1 MLYEL
6 DVRAPANTPATA
18 PVEELV
24 RVTKGVVT
32 QVQVQIPGGH
42 MGLTG
47 AQVWRGAS
55 QVWPSNPGGYF
66 KGDRAFLTWA
76 EDYLI
81 EDEPLELRALVW
93 NTDTDNAHTVTFR
106 FAMLGLAEAEE
117 RKGLPGL
124 LKSIG
129 QALLGRS

>member
-1 MLYEL
+1 MLY
-6 DVRAPANTPATA
+6 DVKVTAPANTPATA

-55 QVWPSNPGGYF
+55 QVWPSNPDGYF
-66 KGDRAFLTWA
+66 EGDRAFLEWE

-81 EDEPLELRALVW
+81 EDEPLELRVLLW
-93 NTDTDNAHTVTFR
+93 NTDTDNEHSVTFR

-117 RKGLPGL
+117 RKGLP
-124 LKSIG
+124 
-129 QALLGRS
+129 ALLRRLAGSILGRD